1 MRCETP
7 YRGKIPAEIAEIA
20 LWDARLA
27 DTFQTSAAQ
36 EEDKD
41 KHQQSHPDMASVRL
55 EVWQCFSTRVNRQF
69 SAESMA
75 GGDNMLPFLQ
85 VLSHWHDYRT

>member
-27 DTFQTSAAQ
+27 DIIQTSAAQ

-41 KHQQSHPDMASVRL
+41 RHQQSNPDMAIVRL
-55 EVWQCFSTRVNRQF
+55 EVWQCFPTRVNRHF
-69 SAESMA
+69 SAESVA
-75 GGDNMLPFLQ
+75 VATIFC
-85 VLSHWHDYRT
+85 HFRRC